1 MRHPHAVCWHV
12 CALPTLKGRIH
23 HDKRRRDVC
32 ATLERTRC
40 LENSAADIPIPVE
53 MEGKIPLDMGNTAP
67 YIYTAMQ

>member
-1 MRHPHAVCWHV
+1 MRHP
-12 CALPTLKGRIH
+12 
-23 HDKRRRDVC
+23 RDVC